1 MLLLILRVFSC
12 GSKRIRTERAFRW
25 VRGCYEIMLT
35 LENFP
40 QRCSLAIES
49 KYMGIDVRQLLYQKQ
64 FLILFTVKNLGEEE
78 GVVYIH
84 RVRHGSQQR
93 LENIQDLLGDD
104 L

>member
-1 MLLLILRVFSC
+1 MLIVRKLQ
-12 GSKRIRTERAFRW
+12 ERAFRW

-49 KYMGIDVRQLLYQKQ
+49 KYIGIDVRQLLYQKQ
-64 FLILFTVKNLGEEE
+64 FLILFTVQNLGEEE
-78 GVVYIH
+78 GFVYIH

-93 LENIQDLLGDD
+93 LENIQDLLGDE

>member
-1 MLLLILRVFSC
+1 M
-12 GSKRIRTERAFRW
+12 
-25 VRGCYEIMLT
+25 RGCYEIMLM

-40 QRCSLAIES
+40 QRYSLAIES
-49 KYMGIDVRQLLYQKQ
+49 QYMEIEVRQLLYQKQ
-64 FLILFTVKNLGEEE
+64 FLILFTVQNIEEEE

-93 LENIQDLLGDD
+93 LENIQDLLGDK